1 MHSEEKKSTFSF
13 VTCSSSF
20 CGFNV
25 HLLVQ
30 NPDGFSACTASK
42 PVIELLLKSVL
53 KQLPI
58 IERKLRFRTWYM
70 HSRTFKPKA
79 RVEENVF
86 AIVSR
91 KVYTHVCLLHPRHS
105 LFFCL
110 SVGER
115 KVRLFVALSSF
126 TSDNFY
132 TAISLSNRLGLE
144 IPESE
149 KSWKCRVEF
158 LCRICGQLVEPVL
171 EATCQ
176 TCFSVHPLWYCLE
189 LSIVTLCSCRT
200 RIQP

>member
-105 LFFCL
+105 LFFLVCRRTE
-110 SVGER
+110 GEAFCSTVVLHIR
-115 KVRLFVALSSF
+115 QLLHCHFFVE
-126 TSDNFY
+126 
-132 TAISLSNRLGLE
+132 SLR
-144 IPESE
+144 P
-149 KSWKCRVEF
+149 
-158 LCRICGQLVEPVL
+158 
-171 EATCQ
+171 
-176 TCFSVHPLWYCLE
+176 
-189 LSIVTLCSCRT
+189 
-200 RIQP
+200 